1 MIGGSFSPDATTN
14 EDLKE
19 NLIDDISLE
28 YMLNK
33 RENMYIKI
41 FRHNDYES
49 ILEGE
54 ITQTG
59 VGFVVRKKLS
69 NLLDLFRFSN
79 RKKKKN

>member
-1 MIGGSFSPDATTN
+1 
-14 EDLKE
+14 
-19 NLIDDISLE
+19 
-28 YMLNK
+28 
-33 RENMYIKI
+33 MYIKI